1 MKKYSNFI
9 FVVIA
14 LCFSLLGNAQGKYIL
29 KSGDANGINKWY
41 MGRQI
46 AQVMS
51 HYGIDWLEREERD
64 KEENTS
70 LLLKNLNVQPGMMIA
85 DIGAGSG
92 YHSSLL
98 SKMVGN
104 GKVYAVDVELEM
116 IAFLQDRIKAEKTKN
131 VVPILC
137 TEQTIGLPANSID
150 LMLLVDVYHEF
161 SYPYEM
167 GVAMLEALKPGGK
180 LVLVEPEYKLAPASK
195 MIGLD
200 GQKMSKSYNNTIA
213 LREPPESVEKKIK
226 TMPTDPARIRRNDPG
241 NPNHC
246 PVWQLHQVYS
256 SDEVKAWV
264 ETGCKEAKIGCIECK
279 QPVID
284 AVNKELK
291 PIQERAFHYIE
302 DPDLVKNIV
311 AEGCEKARK
320 LARETMR
327 EVREAMGLSY

>member
-1 MKKYSNFI
+1 MKKYSKFI
-9 FVVIA
+9 FVIIT

-116 IAFLQDRIKAEKTKN
+116 IAFLKDRIKAEKTKIN
-131 VVPILC
+131 
-137 TEQTIGLPANSID
+137 N
-150 LMLLVDVYHEF
+150 
-161 SYPYEM
+161 
-167 GVAMLEALKPGGK
+167 
-180 LVLVEPEYKLAPASK
+180 YK
-195 MIGLD
+195 
-200 GQKMSKSYNNTIA
+200 
-213 LREPPESVEKKIK
+213 
-226 TMPTDPARIRRNDPG
+226 
-241 NPNHC
+241 
-246 PVWQLHQVYS
+246 
-256 SDEVKAWV
+256 
-264 ETGCKEAKIGCIECK
+264 
-279 QPVID
+279 
-284 AVNKELK
+284 NK
-291 PIQERAFHYIE
+291 F
-302 DPDLVKNIV
+302 
-311 AEGCEKARK
+311 
-320 LARETMR
+320 
-327 EVREAMGLSY
+327 